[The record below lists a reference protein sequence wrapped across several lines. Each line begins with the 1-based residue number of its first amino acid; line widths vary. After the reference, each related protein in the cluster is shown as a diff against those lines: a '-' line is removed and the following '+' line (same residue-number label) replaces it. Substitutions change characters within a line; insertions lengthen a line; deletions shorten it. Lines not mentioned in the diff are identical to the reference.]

1 MSEIAFTSVLGGEH
15 KQELERLLFFNDNQA
30 KVSDAV
36 MLVAGRYGTPRVQVV
51 SERLRV
57 GLESVQPQTLFAVR
71 RTSSSVGAGV
81 EPVGVMVYTRE
92 EDALVVLY
100 LAVHEHY
107 ASRGPKADQ
116 RLLMRMTGELR
127 GIARRVKGITSMVL
141 FVGRSTPTR
150 ITISR
155 DTGPQGRGP
164 AAPRG
169 AKAE

>member
-1 MSEIAFTSVLGGEH
+1 MSEIAFTSVLGPEH

-36 MLVAGRYGTPRVQVV
+36 MQVAGRYGTPRVQVV
-51 SERLRV
+51 AERLRV

-71 RTSSSVGAGV
+71 RTGAGV

-92 EDALVVLY
+92 GDALVVLF

-127 GIARRVKGITSMVL
+127 ALAQRVRGIASLVL

-150 ITISR
+150 IAIAR
-155 DTGPQGRGP
+155 EAAP
-164 AAPRG
+164 AAPNQR
-169 AKAE
+169 KPEKTRVDSERP

>member
-36 MLVAGRYGTPRVQVV
+36 MRVAERYGTPRVQVV
-51 SERLRV
+51 GERLRV

-71 RTSSSVGAGV
+71 RTANGGEPVGV
-81 EPVGVMVYTRE
+81 PVGVMVYTRE
-92 EDALVVLY
+92 EDALVVLF

-107 ASRGPKADQ
+107 ASRGPKADR
-116 RLLMRMTGELR
+116 RLLLRMTAELR
-127 GIARRVKGITSMVL
+127 GIARRVKGITSVVL

-150 ITISR
+150 ISIAR
-155 DTGPQGRGP
+155 DPGAHGPRSV
-164 AAPRG
+164 APRTV
-169 AKAE
+169 KAE

>member
-15 KQELERLLFFNDNQA
+15 KQELERLLFFNGNQA

-36 MLVAGRYGTPRVQVV
+36 TLVAQRYGTPRVQVV
-51 SERLRV
+51 GERLRV
-57 GLESVQPQTLFAVR
+57 GLDSVQPQTLFAVR
-71 RTSSSVGAGV
+71 RAAAGI

-92 EDALVVLY
+92 DDALVVLF
-100 LAVHEHY
+100 LAVHEDY
-107 ASRGPKADQ
+107 ASRGPKADR

-127 GIARRVKGITSMVL
+127 GLARRVKGITSVVL

-150 ITISR
+150 IAIAR
-155 DTGPQGRGP
+155 DTGGAVPRP
-164 AAPRG
+164 AAPRR

>member
-1 MSEIAFTSVLGGEH
+1 MSELAFTSVLGGEH
-15 KQELERLLFFNDNQA
+15 KQELERLLFFNDNQL

-36 MLVAGRYGTPRVQVV
+36 MVVARRYGTPRVQVV

-57 GLESVQPQTLFAVR
+57 GLDSVQPQTLFAVR
-71 RTSSSVGAGV
+71 RSASKV

-92 EDALVVLY
+92 NDALVVLF
-100 LAVHEHY
+100 LAVHEDY
-107 ASRGPKADQ
+107 ASRGPKANQ

-127 GIARRVKGITSMVL
+127 GIARQVKGITSVVL

-150 ITISR
+150 IAISR
-155 DTGPQGRGP
+155 DTGTQGPGP

-169 AKAE
+169 APKRSRAE